1 MNENMEQSKFQRKT
15 FQRRNMKDL
24 TLGSNEAIPQVLT
37 VPIKDRELSLD
48 GIDNSE
54 KSDGSYK
61 LNTNCGNFSLRRNFK
76 SSLTLDISASDL
88 KNRVTYAGIILYLR
102 SMILLTPHHLE
113 ARLLVHHLLLP
124 QMKKF
129 LILTNPYYK
138 QGLTKNKLI
147 K

>member
-54 KSDGSYK
+54 KSDGS
-61 LNTNCGNFSLRRNFK
+61 
-76 SSLTLDISASDL
+76 
-88 KNRVTYAGIILYLR
+88 
-102 SMILLTPHHLE
+102 
-113 ARLLVHHLLLP
+113 
-124 QMKKF
+124 
-129 LILTNPYYK
+129 
-138 QGLTKNKLI
+138 
-147 K
+147 